1 MNILLAT
8 NTDLDRGG
16 ISMFMLQWIRGIRA
30 VDEKCT
36 IAAYFRAKIE
46 DKAAEE
52 EYRSYGVKIY
62 TGSIPGSVNFK
73 NPKANKKVRGDIER
87 ILRNEK
93 IDIVHINSRF
103 FAFHVLLLSVAK
115 KAGVSIRVS
124 HFHGSLVEPFFDRI
138 VHTFLRLRIRS
149 LATVYAGCSKEKAV
163 YLFGEKGIQSDK
175 WRLIPNTIQ
184 TERFKFNEAERKK
197 KRELIGV
204 ADDEILLGAV
214 GRVEK
219 EKNHI
224 FLMGVLKKLLRSMPK
239 TKLIILGDG
248 SEREKLQEKSRE
260 LGLDDKVILYGATDD
275 VPGWLSAMDYYLM
288 PSLSEGFPISAVEA
302 QANGLVC
309 LLSDRITK
317 EVDVTAD
324 VYHLPIDKGGREW
337 TKAVLRIAPTS
348 ATERLKF
355 AEIIKSKGFDEM
367 STPDYVRQ
375 LYGLSSQD

>member
-62 TGSIPGSVNFK
+62 TGNIPGSVNFK

-87 ILRNEK
+87 ILRKDK

-115 KAGVSIRVS
+115 KAGISIRVS

-138 VHTFLRLRIRS
+138 VHTFFRMKIRS

-163 YLFGEKGIQSDK
+163 YLFGEKGIRSNK

-224 FLMGVLKKLLRSMPK
+224 FLIGVLKKLLRSMPK
-239 TKLIILGDG
+239 AKLIILGDG

-302 QANGLVC
+302 QASGLVC

-317 EVDVTAD
+317 EADITAG
-324 VYHLPIDKGGREW
+324 VYHLPIDKGYGPWVSALKRFPSTSLDKRVSGAE
-337 TKAVLRIAPTS
+337 AVKS
-348 ATERLKF
+348 A
-355 AEIIKSKGFDEM
+355 GFDEND
-367 STPDYVRQ
+367 TGNYVKK
-375 LYGLSSQD
+375 LYGII

>member
-1 MNILLAT
+1 M
-8 NTDLDRGG
+8 
-16 ISMFMLQWIRGIRA
+16 
-30 VDEKCT
+30 
-36 IAAYFRAKIE
+36 
-46 DKAAEE
+46 
-52 EYRSYGVKIY
+52 KIY
-62 TGSIPGSVNFK
+62 TGNIPGSVNFK

-87 ILRNEK
+87 ILRDEK

-115 KAGVSIRVS
+115 KAGIPIRVS

-138 VHTFLRLRIRS
+138 VHTFLRMRIRS

-163 YLFGEKGIQSDK
+163 YLFGKKGIESDK
-175 WRLIPNTIQ
+175 WQLIPNTIQ

-204 ADDEILLGAV
+204 VDNEILLGAV

-224 FLMGVLKKLLRSMPK
+224 FLIGVLKKLLRSMPK
-239 TKLIILGDG
+239 AKLIILGDG

-260 LGLDDKVILYGATDD
+260 LGLDGKVILYGSTDD

-302 QANGLVC
+302 QASGLVC

-317 EVDVTAD
+317 EVDLTKN
-324 VYHLPIDKGGREW
+324 VYHLSIDNGTGAWLKKIE
-337 TKAVLRIAPTS
+337 AVPPVSIS
-348 ATERLKF
+348 DRLHV
-355 AEIIKSKGFDEM
+355 ADLIKNAGFDVNNTAE
-367 STPDYVRQ
+367 YVRS
-375 LYGLSSQD
+375 LYSTNKEKNITK